1 MFKLAINRVRTCMY
15 MVGDMYVLEIEILR
29 RTLFVCSAASE
40 FTCASAAYFELLK
53 LSEHLV

>member
-1 MFKLAINRVRTCMY
+1 